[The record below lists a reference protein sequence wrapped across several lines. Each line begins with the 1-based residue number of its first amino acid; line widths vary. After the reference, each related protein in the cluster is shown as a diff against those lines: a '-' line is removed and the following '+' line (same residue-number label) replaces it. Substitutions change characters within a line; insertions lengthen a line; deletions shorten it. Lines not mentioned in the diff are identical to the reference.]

1 MNAGHFFVLKEWT
14 QMGCHLLNRAHS
26 DLRDLQLHAV
36 PRQLR
41 ERSGGAAEPD
51 VDELD
56 ERVLLDGGEIH

>member
-1 MNAGHFFVLKEWT
+1 
-14 QMGCHLLNRAHS
+14 MGRHLLNRAHG